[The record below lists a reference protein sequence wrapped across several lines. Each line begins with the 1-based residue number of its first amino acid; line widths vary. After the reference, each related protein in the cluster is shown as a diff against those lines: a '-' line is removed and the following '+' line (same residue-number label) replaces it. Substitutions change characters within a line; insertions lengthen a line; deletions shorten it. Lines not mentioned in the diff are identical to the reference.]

1 MSLNK
6 PWNLSLS
13 RTLLLMVPFD
23 LLASLGMD
31 VYLPAVP
38 EMASVF
44 STSSG
49 AVQLTLSLYML
60 MLGCGQ
66 LVFGPLSDWLGRRPV
81 LFGGNVLFIVS
92 SVALV
97 HVSTIE
103 GFIFWRISQG
113 AGGAASLVATFATV
127 RDVYGRRREATTI
140 YALLGGM
147 LAFVPALGPVAGALL
162 ISWEGWHAVF
172 WGLALIAILAGIHAL
187 IAWPETCTGGYGID
201 VKTAFLQVIRSG
213 GFWLYTVAFAVA
225 MGAFFVYFSTAPRIL
240 IGKHG
245 YTPVVFSLLFAIV
258 ALVMIVMSR
267 FAGRIVSRYG
277 VPGTLRL
284 GMMAIGIG
292 ALLMLIAQTLSLS
305 GAASLLM
312 PMLVVAVGIS
322 CTCAVSA
329 NGALAAFQE
338 IAGTAVALYYCIEA
352 LLVCIV
358 GTVVVTLLPG
368 DTLWPLIVFCGFGAV
383 IVLAGTVWV
392 RH

>member
-6 PWNLSLS
+6 SWNLSLS

-44 STSSG
+44 SSSPG

-66 LVFGPLSDWLGRRPV
+66 LVFGPLSDRLGRRPV
-81 LFGGNVLFIVS
+81 LLGGNLLFVVS

-97 HVSTIE
+97 YVSTIE
-103 GFIFWRISQG
+103 GFILWRIGQG

-127 RDVYGRRREATTI
+127 RDVYGHRREATTI

-162 ISWEGWHAVF
+162 IGWAGWHAVF
-172 WGLALIAILAGIHAL
+172 WGLAMTGILVGLHAL
-187 IAWPETCTGGYGID
+187 IAWPETRRRVSDID
-201 VKTAFLQVIRSG
+201 VKTAFLQVIRSA

-240 IGKHG
+240 IGKLG

>member
-1 MSLNK
+1 MSLNNT
-6 PWNLSLS
+6 WNLSLS

-23 LLASLGMD
+23 LLAALGMD
-31 VYLPAVP
+31 VYLPAIP

-44 STSSG
+44 STSPG

-66 LVFGPLSDWLGRRPV
+66 LVFGPLSDRWGRRPV
-81 LFGGNVLFIVS
+81 LLGGNLLFVIS
-92 SVALV
+92 SIALV

-103 GFIFWRISQG
+103 GFVLWRIGQG

-127 RDVYGRRREATTI
+127 RDVYGHRREAATV

-147 LAFVPALGPVAGALL
+147 LAFVPALGPVIGALL
-162 ISWEGWHAVF
+162 IDWAGWHAVF
-172 WGLALIAILAGIHAL
+172 WGLAVIAILAGLQAV
-187 IAWPETCTGGYGID
+187 IAWPETRTVAPDID
-201 VKTAFLQVIRSG
+201 LEAAFLQVIRSR
-213 GFWLYTVAFAVA
+213 GFWLYTLAFAVA

-240 IGKHG
+240 IGKLG
-245 YTPVVFSLLFAIV
+245 YSSLVFSLLFSTV

-277 VPGTLRL
+277 IFGTLRL
-284 GMMAIGIG
+284 GMVAIGIG
-292 ALLMLIAQTLSLS
+292 ALLMLVAHTLSLS
-305 GAASLLM
+305 GAASLLI
-312 PMLVVAVGIS
+312 PMWLVAVGIS

-329 NGALAAFQE
+329 NGALAEFQG

-358 GTVVVTLLPG
+358 GTVVVTVLPG
-368 DTLWPLIVFCGFGAV
+368 DTLWPLIVSCGGGAV
-383 IVLAGTVWV
+383 VILAGTVWA
-392 RH
+392 RP